1 MRSGEISALT
11 WRKVDFENGTININ
25 RTVHYANG
33 DTNPALKLPKTKKS
47 IRVVELTPNDITV
60 LKKYKLWM
68 QEKLL
73 PTRAD
78 INKVPLIF
86 SDDFGLPHR
95 SQIRKIYETI
105 VRQAKLKHR
114 GFHSLRHTHASNLF
128 EADFDILTVSK
139 RFGHSS
145 IAITLDVYTH
155 FFESKKKK
163 DAKRLHDVQQSM
175 QSTS

>member
-1 MRSGEISALT
+1 MRIYLGLHTGMRSGEISSLT
-11 WRKVDFENGTININ
+11 WRKVDLENGTINVT

-47 IRVVELTPNDITV
+47 IRVIELTPNDIAE
-60 LKKYKLWM
+60 LKSYKLWM

-105 VRQAKLKHR
+105 VR
-114 GFHSLRHTHASNLF
+114 
-128 EADFDILTVSK
+128 
-139 RFGHSS
+139 
-145 IAITLDVYTH
+145 
-155 FFESKKKK
+155 
-163 DAKRLHDVQQSM
+163 
-175 QSTS
+175 

>member
-1 MRSGEISALT
+1 MLKKKKGI
-11 WRKVDFENGTININ
+11 
-25 RTVHYANG
+25 TV
-33 DTNPALKLPKTKKS
+33 
-47 IRVVELTPNDITV
+47 IELSSNDIED
-60 LKKYKLWM
+60 LKSYKLWI

-73 PTRAD
+73 PTRAE

-114 GFHSLRHTHASNLF
+114 GFHSLRHTHGSNLF

-145 IAITLDVYTH
+145 VAITMDIYTH
-155 FFESKKKK
+155 FFEIKKKK
-163 DAKRLHDVQQSM
+163 DAKRLQDVQLSM
-175 QSTS
+175 QSSS

>member
-1 MRSGEISALT
+1 
-11 WRKVDFENGTININ
+11 
-25 RTVHYANG
+25 
-33 DTNPALKLPKTKKS
+33 
-47 IRVVELTPNDITV
+47 
-60 LKKYKLWM
+60 M

-73 PTRAD
+73 PTKAD

-114 GFHSLRHTHASNLF
+114 GFHSLRHTHGSNLF

-145 IAITLDVYTH
+145 VAITMDIYTH
-155 FFESKKKK
+155 FFERRKMLNVYKMFNNPCDLVPRCPNRCKILLSN
-163 DAKRLHDVQQSM
+163 V
-175 QSTS
+175 STL